1 MQEATPDQY
10 SILNELNARLRI
22 LEGKYNL
29 MRERLFIIN
38 ENMIDHY
45 KSLSIEINSLKV
57 DIKEIKDGL
66 FSLKEATKD
75 IIKELD
81 FFARK
86 EQLKILE
93 KYINLWNPFD
103 FVTEE
108 EVLNLIK
115 EKKRRKN
122 AKPKKKKRSAN
133 K

>member
-10 SILNELNARLRI
+10 SILNELNTRLRI

-45 KSLSIEINSLKV
+45 KTLSIEMRSLKT
-57 DIKEIKDGL
+57 DMKEIKESL
-66 FSLKEATKD
+66 FSLKEATREVV
-75 IIKELD
+75 KELD

-93 KYINLWNPFD
+93 KYINMWNPFD

-108 EVLNLIK
+108 DVLKLI
-115 EKKRRKN
+115 EKKKVKN
-122 AKPKKKKRSAN
+122 AKPKKRKK
-133 K
+133 